1 VKTPPVGGK
10 ISDGSMGLK
19 RMPDTVWQ
27 GGKWLRA
34 AFAGALVLTL
44 TIPAVAADDEVE
56 DTVDTKFMKGFL
68 TNLGLQPDNREGI
81 DYHER
86 SPLVVPPT
94 RELRPPQSAATIT
107 NNPAWPKDK
116 DVANRKTAK
125 KQQKILTEEEDMRP
139 LRPDE
144 LRGAPSVQGR
154 GVGGDPGN
162 PNVTRAEQM
171 TPQQLGH
178 TGFTFSNV
186 FNREGRQVQF
196 TGEPPRTSL
205 TEPPVGLR
213 TPSARYPY
221 GSKGVLEADKNG
233 PRDQA
238 SYGTDR

>member
-1 VKTPPVGGK
+1 
-10 ISDGSMGLK
+10 
-19 RMPDTVWQ
+19 MPDTVWQ

-44 TIPAVAADDEVE
+44 TVPALAADADADAD
-56 DTVDTKFMKGFL
+56 DTADTKFVRGVL
-68 TNLGLQPDNREGI
+68 TGLGLQKDSGPGI

-94 RELRPPQSAATIT
+94 RELRPPQGAATMID
-107 NNPAWPKDK
+107 NPAWPKDK
-116 DVANRKTAK
+116 DVAARKKTVK
-125 KQQKILTEEEDMRP
+125 KQQIAPSEEEDMRA

-144 LRGAPSVQGR
+144 LRGMSTARGR
-154 GVGGDPGN
+154 GAAGEEAS
-162 PNVTRAEQM
+162 PNSTRAEQM

-178 TGFTFSNV
+178 TGFSFSNV

-196 TGEPPRTSL
+196 TGEPPRTTL

-213 TPSARYPY
+213 TPSTRYPY
-221 GSKGVLEADKNG
+221 GSKGVLEKDKGG
-233 PRDQA
+233 PRDAA